1 LSEVIPARLIA
12 DGVGL
17 PPVWMLWDGWDGSRR
32 YALASDHIT
41 GMSGAEHRLD
51 LSDPQT
57 AFGVALRLDEWE
69 PTDSAWAANMA
80 TDAGR
85 RVCVPLMIA
94 RLTHIG
100 QATTNNPQEKPL

>member
-1 LSEVIPARLIA
+1 VIA

-57 AFGVALRLDEWE
+57 AFGVALKLDAWE
-69 PTDSAWAANMA
+69 EVHTPEGARQTWTVAVGHAEYL
-80 TDAGR
+80 R
-85 RVCVPLMIA
+85 RMCN
-94 RLTHIG
+94 RLTHI
-100 QATTNNPQEKPL
+100 ATTNNPQGKPL